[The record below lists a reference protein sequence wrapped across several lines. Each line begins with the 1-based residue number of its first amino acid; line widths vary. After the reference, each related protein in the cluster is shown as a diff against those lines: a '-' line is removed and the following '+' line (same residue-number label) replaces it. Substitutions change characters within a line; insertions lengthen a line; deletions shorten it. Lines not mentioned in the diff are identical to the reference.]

1 MKTLSLKLNDDV
13 FNDTEEISAKLNV
26 TRNRYINEAVDW
38 YNQVNKRRLLK
49 TQLEKESRLASN
61 DSMDILQEFEQIS
74 VKY

>member
-1 MKTLSLKLNDDV
+1 MFFNESI

-38 YNQVNKRRLLK
+38 YNQVNKRRLLQ
-49 TQLEKESRLASN
+49 TQLEKESRLTSN

-74 VKY
+74 LKY

>member
-1 MKTLSLKLNDDV
+1 MLDDDV

-38 YNQVNKRRLLK
+38 YNQVNKRRLLQ
-49 TQLEKESRLASN
+49 TQLEKESRLTSN

-74 VKY
+74 LKY